1 MRLQRGEQLI
11 CSLYMTAGVALEM
24 RNSVLNSFLCLSS
37 MFPRSLVRPLYSSG
51 FGFEIVVVDGP
62 NEINALTTSFN
73 PRHAAFTF
81 HRRWCLSHLVK
92 PESSANPS
100 AVQSLI
106 QHTIVPRCTISVHC
120 LPPCCPLRQDHDK
133 CVLGGPATILP
144 ILNGTSV
151 VINLGYVWN
160 IDIANKFVT
169 N

>member
-1 MRLQRGEQLI
+1 MTPMRLQRGEQLI

-24 RNSVLNSFLCLSS
+24 RNSVLNSFSCFSS

-120 LPPCCPLRQDHDK
+120 LPPCCPLRQDRD
-133 CVLGGPATILP
+133 
-144 ILNGTSV
+144 SV
-151 VINLGYVWN
+151 FSKDLLQYCRL
-160 IDIANKFVT
+160 
-169 N
+169 